1 MNSTN
6 SPFDRPGG
14 PDALFDQIE
23 RELAALIHAPLDAGA
38 AVARRCVDEFSNDFL
53 NWSMP
58 SQRDDRPGDASPGDA
73 SPGDASLR
81 GR

>member
-6 SPFDRPGG
+6 FPSDRPTGH
-14 PDALFDQIE
+14 DALFDQIE
-23 RELAALIHAPLDAGA
+23 RELAALTHAPLEA
-38 AVARRCVDEFSNDFL
+38 ATGGGRRCVDEFSNDFL

-58 SQRDDRPGDASPGDA
+58 SQRDDP
-73 SPGDASLR
+73 LR